1 MFVAGHEKP
10 VSREKGGIESM
21 KKLIA
26 LILAILMCLTASF
39 AMADAW
45 KSGDT
50 VYFHVNAKAGGAT
63 DLYTRYLTQALT
75 EVCPGV
81 NFVVQNYETAEV
93 ALATVQGQKP
103 DGLNLG
109 TLHSGAFIQWFT
121 GASNISVKDDLKV
134 VGVMN
139 FGGPQAIIAGP
150 NAPYKNLAELADWI
164 KANPGKLMVGCSLG
178 GTSQMIFIN
187 IMKGLVGDSDL
198 VTYVQCASEADK
210 LTMTASNSIDL
221 ANCSIPN
228 AVDYEAD
235 GKLTILGTFAAT
247 GVTLDDIKELTGKDL
262 SDNYKTGPDQGY
274 ESATWNGNHYVY
286 VPKDTPDE
294 ICEAINEALCK
305 ANDVAS
311 YIEGNKAM
319 ASFIGAVNYAEA
331 TAAFESEWA
340 TMEELV
346 TQLGLKMEG
355 R

>member
-1 MFVAGHEKP
+1 
-10 VSREKGGIESM
+10 M
-21 KKLIA
+21 KKLLA
-26 LILAILMCLTASF
+26 LLMALMLLCSATVAL
-39 AMADAW
+39 ADAW
-45 KSGDT
+45 KAGDT

-63 DLYTRYLTQALT
+63 DLYTRYMTQALA

-93 ALATVQGQKP
+93 ALATVKDAKP

-150 NAPYKNLAELADWI
+150 NAPYKNLEELAEFI
-164 KANPGKLMVGCSLG
+164 KANPGYTMIGCSLG

-187 IMKGLVGDSDL
+187 IVKGLVGDADMVS
-198 VTYVQCASEADK
+198 YVQCASEADK
-210 LTMTASNSIDL
+210 LTNVAAGSIDI

-228 AVDYEAD
+228 ALSYEAD
-235 GKLTILGTFAAT
+235 GRLTILGTFAASS
-247 GVTLDDIKELTGKDL
+247 VRLEDIKALTGLELGDQ
-262 SDNYKTGPDQGY
+262 YKTGPDQGY
-274 ESATWNGNHYVY
+274 PDATWDGNHYVY

-294 ICEAINEALCK
+294 ICEAINAAICK
-305 ANDVAS
+305 VNDVAS

-319 ASFIGAVNYAEA
+319 GAFIGPVDFAGAQ
-331 TAAFESEWA
+331 AALESEWN
-340 TMEELV
+340 TLDELV
-346 TQLGLKMEG
+346 AGLGMKV